1 MSSFLTVVGFTVKN
15 KLRTKAFLITT
26 LVIALILSVGANLPY
41 IIQKF
46 SNDEP
51 NKIGYLAGSE
61 PDITGPLQA
70 HFDQMEEPSLVMV
83 PIEAD
88 NEAVMRKALE
98 EGDIDGYILLTANEA
113 AGFPDIV
120 YKSDSLLEMS
130 VSGQLASVLQAQK
143 IEGVLGELNLTA
155 EQQQML
161 NTPVSITTV
170 NITAGAG
177 VGGGDEGKTKEQ
189 QGLAIGV
196 VYVLIIMLF
205 MAVIIT
211 GQLIATEITAEKS
224 SRVMEI
230 LVTTVAPLKQMFGK
244 IIGMLVVGLTQIA
257 IYVAVFLIN
266 INLPH
271 NQKMLEGFNINLADI
286 DPMLIVYAVLFYLM
300 GYFLFATLFAAVG
313 SIVSRT
319 EDLGQAV
326 MPITFLS
333 LAGFYIGMFSIATPD
348 AALVKIT
355 SFIPFFTPYSMF
367 LRIGL
372 GSPALWEIW
381 LSIALLA
388 VAILFFGWL
397 SAKIYRTGVLMY
409 GKRPSLK
416 ELRKAMK
423 AYKV

>member
-1 MSSFLTVVGFTVKN
+1 MSSFLTVVGFSVKN

-26 LVIALILSVGANLPY
+26 LVIALILSIGANLPY
-41 IIQKF
+41 IINKF

-51 NKIGYLAGSE
+51 SKIGYLAGSE
-61 PDITGPLQA
+61 PAITGPLQT
-70 HFDQMEEPSLVMV
+70 HFDQLEDASLVMV
-83 PIEAD
+83 PFQAED
-88 NEAVMRKALE
+88 EAVMRKALE
-98 EGDIDGYILLTANEA
+98 EGNIDGYIVLTANEA

-120 YKSDSLLEMS
+120 YKSESLLES
-130 VSGQLASVLQAQK
+130 SISGQLASVLQAQK

-155 EQQQML
+155 EQQQLL

-244 IIGMLVVGLTQIA
+244 IIGMLIVGLTQIA
-257 IYVAVFLIN
+257 IYVGVFLIN

-271 NQKMLEGFNINLADI
+271 NQEMLEGFNINLADI
-286 DPMLIVYAVLFYLM
+286 DPMLIMYAVLFYLM

-409 GKRPSLK
+409 GKRPSFK